1 MQTEFLKK
9 DNSNKKTVYLY
20 SAILGLISTFIS
32 MMFFA
37 AVLLFFNID
46 RTYSVPFATV
56 SLAVGSF
63 VASRF
68 AAKKIGE
75 KGYITGLVMGFVVFA
90 IITVISLM
98 FGNGFSLN
106 TLFHFII
113 ILLSALTGGIVG
125 VNTNKHK
132 KYI

>member
-9 DNSNKKTVYLY
+9 DNHNKKIIYLY
-20 SAILGLISTFIS
+20 SAILGLISTFLS

-37 AVLLFFNID
+37 ALLLFLNID
-46 RTYSVPFATV
+46 RTYSVPFATI

-75 KGYITGLVMGFVVFA
+75 KGYITGLIMGFVVFA
-90 IITVISLM
+90 FITVISLI

>member
-9 DNSNKKTVYLY
+9 DNHNKKRIYLY
-20 SAILGLISTFIS
+20 SAILGLISTFLS
-32 MMFFA
+32 MMFFSA
-37 AVLLFFNID
+37 LLLFFNID
-46 RTYSVPFATV
+46 RTYSVPFATI

-75 KGYITGLVMGFVVFA
+75 KGYITGLIMGFVVFA
-90 IITVISLM
+90 FITVISLI

>member
-9 DNSNKKTVYLY
+9 DNSNKKTIYIY

-37 AVLLFFNID
+37 AILLFFNID

-90 IITVISLM
+90 IITVISLV